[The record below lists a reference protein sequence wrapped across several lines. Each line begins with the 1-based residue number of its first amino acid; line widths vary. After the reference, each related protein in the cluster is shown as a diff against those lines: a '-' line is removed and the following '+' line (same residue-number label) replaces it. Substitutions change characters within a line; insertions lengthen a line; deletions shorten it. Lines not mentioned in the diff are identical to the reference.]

1 MAHLLC
7 RQGRLEVQPAQ
18 ISFLPSSVVT
28 DTLSPLREVTSVP
41 VKGPSRCDT
50 AYTLQSQNASL

>member
-18 ISFLPSSVVT
+18 SSFLPSSVVT
-28 DTLSPLREVTSVP
+28 DTLSPLQEVMSVP

-50 AYTLQSQNASL
+50 AYELPSQNPSL